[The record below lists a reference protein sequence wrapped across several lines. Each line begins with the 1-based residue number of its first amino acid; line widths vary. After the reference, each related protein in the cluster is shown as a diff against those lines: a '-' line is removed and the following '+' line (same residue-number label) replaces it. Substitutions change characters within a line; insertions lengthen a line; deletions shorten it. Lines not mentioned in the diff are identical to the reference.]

1 MLISNIIKIN
11 IWIADIY
18 AIIGNL
24 SVQKCVKYIQYAKHT
39 EYTKSIYIHYNFY
52 TENETKCL

>member
-18 AIIGNL
+18 AVIGNL
-24 SVQKCVKYIQYAKHT
+24 SVQKCVKYIQY
-39 EYTKSIYIHYNFY
+39 TKTYRVYKEYIHS
-52 TENETKCL
+52 L